1 MYIVILINK
10 VKKKYERLDDKTF
23 KRFQDLFLHLET
35 HPYPAEEYD
44 FVKLGGMNGCYRIR
58 IGDYR
63 ISYYVDTVN
72 NAIRVFEF
80 ERREKA
86 FK

>member
-1 MYIVILINK
+1 MYTIILTNK
-10 VKKKYERLDDKTF
+10 VKKKYEDLDEKYF

-35 HPYPAEEYD
+35 HPYPADEYD
-44 FVKLGGMNGCYRIR
+44 FVKLGGMNDCYRIR

-63 ISYYVDTVN
+63 ISYYIDTTN
-72 NAIRVFEF
+72 GIIRVFEL

-86 FK
+86 YK